1 MDIEEQCKCP
11 SCGKEYSVIIPK
23 YPFEQWKYVGK
34 RIQDAWPE
42 GSATDHESLISGLC
56 PECQKKVF
64 EEQEEKKPGF
74 DYEGH
79 WITDPHWDPTH
90 RWRFDTEHDACL
102 FYGFPDNFH
111 TLWQTTESL
120 EKYMYDTMMTRY
132 DLENNCD
139 DFYDVDMFRTDI
151 CNDLF
156 TETDPQDI
164 DEDDYLPFQMALIM
178 LVGTPELVDEF
189 GYDGL
194 AVLHAELIHDGENY
208 YVNKTCWKED

>member
-23 YPFEQWKYVGK
+23 YAFEQWKYVGK
-34 RIQDAWPE
+34 HIQDAWPE
-42 GSATDHESLISGLC
+42 GSVTDRESLISGLC

-64 EEQEEKKPGF
+64 DEEQDEPGF

-90 RWRFDTEHDACL
+90 RWQFDTEHDASL
-102 FYGFPDNFH
+102 FYGFPDDFH
-111 TLWQTTESL
+111 KLWEMTATPERRMYHSMINCF
-120 EKYMYDTMMTRY
+120 YMKD
-132 DLENNCD
+132 NPF
-139 DFYDVDMFRTDI
+139 DFYDVDMFRQDI
-151 CNDLF
+151 CDSLF

-164 DEDDYLPFQMALIM
+164 DEDDYIPFQMALIM
-178 LVGTPELVDEF
+178 LIRDVNVA
-189 GYDGL
+189 GYYGIDGL
-194 AVLHAELIHDGENY
+194 AVLHAELMHDGENY